1 MNWLDKLKQRLNTKP
16 QFHSAEEV
24 ERAIGFD
31 RIRREVWKLLDRMD
45 MMTGAYTYLLDVY
58 FDEPG
63 MSLYAVL
70 SSEALLYRAPL
81 TIVNDRDV
89 VMGDLQPIVD
99 FSTASTERGVT
110 RVFRQPDGRYRW
122 FSISATAF
130 LNRVGEIDSTS
141 LFDSFVA
148 YANRTG
154 NFPYRTFYHQGEA
167 LLTGQGDF
175 LARDGYC
182 YITSGLFDEDS
193 ELALIEIAALQNNPT
208 GWGESI
214 GYVPTAEPVLME
226 VSRGITIPVYQR
238 GIHVEIST
246 VMERDAASWFTVPH
260 VTKERQMDKAILEK
274 LTALARDAGLSDEDQ
289 EEVLT
294 QFATRV
300 DGTNQRAQ
308 EPGAVARANTGTPD
322 PEAAPEPDA
331 DVPAADEQEPIVVG
345 DSVIAAVAEQVLGS
359 EQFQAL
365 VGRAQPAAEVD
376 LSPVVSRLD
385 EMETNININFSNLDE
400 RLSHLEGEEEVR
412 AEDMPVVPRT
422 VVYRPSEGAQTV
434 TRRPTNGIFEES
446 SDDLVAGGLSKLD
459 GMK

>member
-1 MNWLDKLKQRLNTKP
+1 
-16 QFHSAEEV
+16 
-24 ERAIGFD
+24 
-31 RIRREVWKLLDRMD
+31 
-45 MMTGAYTYLLDVY
+45 
-58 FDEPG
+58 
-63 MSLYAVL
+63 
-70 SSEALLYRAPL
+70 
-81 TIVNDRDV
+81 
-89 VMGDLQPIVD
+89 VD
-99 FSTASTERGVT
+99 FSTAATERGVT
-110 RVFRQPDGRYRW
+110 RVFQQPDGRYRW

-154 NFPYRTFYHQGEA
+154 NFPFRTFYHQGEA

-226 VSRGITIPVYQR
+226 VSRGITIPVYEQ

-260 VTKERQMDKAILEK
+260 VTNTKERQMDKAILEK

-300 DGTNQRAQ
+300 DGTNQRAR
-308 EPGAVARANTGTPD
+308 EPGAVARATTPAPVPEATPD
-322 PEAAPEPDA
+322 PETE
-331 DVPAADEQEPIVVG
+331 PAADASEPLVIG
-345 DSVIAAVAEQVLGS
+345 DSVIAAVAQQVLGS
-359 EQFQAL
+359 EQFQTL
-365 VGRAQPAAEVD
+365 IGRAQPATVD
-376 LSPVVSRLD
+376 LSPITARLD
-385 EMETNININFSNLDE
+385 EMEANINTNFGNLDE

-446 SDDLVAGGLSKLD
+446 SDDLVAAGLSKLD
-459 GMK
+459 KMK